1 MKQGGGFSGTRVRLD
16 HHDSTVGFGVYDPL
30 LFASSSADSLV
41 LLTVV
46 TFEPFGELRPNDGL
60 KRVLET
66 LSPVFDVF
74 VLVKRTLVPEDTT
87 RVYYWS
93 GN

>member
-1 MKQGGGFSGTRVRLD
+1 MKQGGGFAGTRVRLD
-16 HHDSTVGFGVYDPL
+16 HHDSTIGFGVYDPS
-30 LFASSSADSLV
+30 LFASDV
-41 LLTVV
+41 DPVVVLTVV
-46 TFEPFGELRPNDGL
+46 AFEPFDELRPNDGL